1 MDSNNNFNYLKSGVD
16 LNKAA
21 NLKEN
26 MKSLLSKHQKENNI
40 GNFGGL
46 FEIKG
51 YKNPVLIS
59 STDGVGSKLLV
70 YSELNKYNLLG
81 QDLVNLS
88 VNDIVCIGAYPLFF
102 LDYIAVE
109 KINEENI
116 LSIITGIVKACD
128 ENNCKLVGGE
138 TAQMAEVYTNG
149 KFDLA
154 GFIVGI
160 SEKNKIKD
168 KSDTKSGDLLIG
180 IPSNGIHTN
189 GYSLVRKVFE
199 LEENKKTLFQ
209 QFDELNSTLGEELS
223 KPHIS
228 YFPVIK
234 KIENY
239 MKISA
244 HITGGGFI
252 ENIPRVIN
260 ENLDAVINLGS
271 WEINPIFNLIQK
283 YGKISD
289 QEMFKVFNMGIGLVV
304 VSNEENSK
312 KILSECKNAS
322 IIGYLQENQNLKS
335 KVIIN

>member
-1 MDSNNNFNYLKSGVD
+1 MDSNNNFNYLKSVGD

>member
-1 MDSNNNFNYLKSGVD
+1 MDSNNNLNYLKSGVD

-51 YKNPVLIS
+51 YKNPVLVS

-116 LSIITGIVKACD
+116 LAIITGIVKACE

-149 KFDLA
+149 
-154 GFIVGI
+154 
-160 SEKNKIKD
+160 
-168 KSDTKSGDLLIG
+168 
-180 IPSNGIHTN
+180 
-189 GYSLVRKVFE
+189 YSLVRKVFE
-199 LEENKKTLFQ
+199 LEENKNTLFQ

-228 YFPVIK
+228 YLPVIK

-260 ENLDAVINLGS
+260 ENLDAIINLGS

-289 QEMFKVFNMGIGLVV
+289 QEMFNVFNMGIGLVV
-304 VSNEENSK
+304 VATEENSE